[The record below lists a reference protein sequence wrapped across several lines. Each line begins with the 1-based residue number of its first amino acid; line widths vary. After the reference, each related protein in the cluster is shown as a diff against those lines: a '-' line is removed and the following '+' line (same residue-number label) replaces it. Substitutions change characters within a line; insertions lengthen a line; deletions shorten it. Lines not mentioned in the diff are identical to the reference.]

1 MKIYEFRSELTSYPE
16 GSSIVETELFLSKTQ
31 AVQYMRNKAI
41 EYENANI
48 RENFYWAIDSEDAE
62 VIELDS
68 SCNSDVFGIF
78 SIVEREV
85 NECLLEATI

>member
-16 GSSIVETELFLSKTQ
+16 GSSIVETEFFLTKAQ
-31 AVQYMRNKAI
+31 AVQYMRNKAL

-48 RENFYWAIDSEDAE
+48 REKFYWSIDSDHEDAAE
-62 VIELDS
+62 IELDS

-85 NECLLEATI
+85 NE